1 MVVTNFLLV
10 TNFPINKKGVIG
22 GFGHGDEF
30 VKLDYCIMKWGLT
43 IKSANIAYFD
53 ENLPGC
59 SGQNCNFLRLIH
71 LWDLEFSQIEMNK
84 LLTKQN
90 HVRFE

>member
-1 MVVTNFLLV
+1 M
-10 TNFPINKKGVIG
+10 
-22 GFGHGDEF
+22 
-30 VKLDYCIMKWGLT
+30 LT